1 MMKRKLIV
9 IILLVMGVSLFAGNQ
24 KLYDAF
30 SPVYKDV
37 VTLCRVSGVVGPSSA
52 TPITADE
59 LTMAI
64 ERIDINKLDSYY
76 KAILDSVNKELK

>member
-30 SPVYKDV
+30 SPEYKDV
-37 VTLCRVSGVVGPSSA
+37 VTLCRVSGAV
-52 TPITADE
+52 DHH
-59 LTMAI
+59 LQ
-64 ERIDINKLDSYY
+64 LQ
-76 KAILDSVNKELK
+76 